1 MKWTFRSS
9 LYFCRTLSPVI
20 RLVIFE
26 ASLRSW
32 ELQCNYNWS
41 WRCPIIFIMMG
52 NVLKGFDV
60 RFSQETKPEWQ
71 WMFYPTII
79 WQFILLFS
87 PSSKRKE
94 KPRKLIHILTSFT
107 SSPNSFERKQKAK
120 CERKSWKQ
128 NNAAVNLELRQ
139 EFQSSAWE
147 IVRGKDCKSPKH
159 LKI

>member
-1 MKWTFRSS
+1 METC
-9 LYFCRTLSPVI
+9 LCILPVLCPVI
-20 RLVIFE
+20 IVIFE

-41 WRCPIIFIMMG
+41 WCCPIIFIMMG

-60 RFSQETKPEWQ
+60 RFSQETKSEWQ

-87 PSSKRKE
+87 PNSKRKE

-107 SSPNSFERKQKAK
+107 SSRLYWEKT
-120 CERKSWKQ
+120 KSKIWEKIMKTEQ
-128 NNAAVNLELRQ
+128 CRCQPRTEAGISVISLRDWR
-139 EFQSSAWE
+139 E
-147 IVRGKDCKSPKH
+147 G
-159 LKI
+159 L

>member
-1 MKWTFRSS
+1 METC
-9 LYFCRTLSPVI
+9 LCILPVLCPVI

-87 PSSKRKE
+87 PNSKRKE
-94 KPRKLIHILTSFT
+94 KPRKLIHILHIFYFLQTLLRL
-107 SSPNSFERKQKAK
+107 ERKQKAK
-120 CERKSWKQ
+120 FERKSWKQ
-128 NNAAVNLELRQ
+128 NNAAVNLELSQ
-139 EFQSSAWE
+139 EFQSSQLAE
-147 IVRGKDCKSPKH
+147 IVERRGGWGSNQLH
-159 LKI
+159 I

>member
-1 MKWTFRSS
+1 METC
-9 LYFCRTLSPVI
+9 LCILPVLCPVI

-94 KPRKLIHILTSFT
+94 KLRKLIHILTSFT
-107 SSPNSFERKQKAK
+107 SSQLFWDSREKTKNKIWEKIMKTEQCRCQPRTEAGISVISLRD
-120 CERKSWKQ
+120 CERREREGGRKG
-128 NNAAVNLELRQ
+128 LY
-139 EFQSSAWE
+139 
-147 IVRGKDCKSPKH
+147 
-159 LKI
+159 